1 MEFDLSDTQRMMQ
14 QSARTFLAG
23 ECPTARVRKLM
34 AGDTAYDTELWSGMA
49 EQGWP
54 AIIIGEAQGGLGLG
68 LVELAAVAEE
78 MGRACLPGPFLA
90 TVWAAA
96 TLQALPSSPAI
107 NSYLT
112 KIASGELLAT
122 VALLEESLDWSG
134 DATALPATRRSGEIR
149 LNGRKLLVLDA
160 GVADVILVPAKL
172 DGNLVL
178 LAVEGR
184 AAGLTVRAT
193 PGIDATRKLYEL
205 TFDDVTVSDAA
216 LLAEGTVAERAIRR
230 GIDTATVVV
239 CAELVG
245 GMQWTLETSTAYVQ
259 TREQFG
265 KAIGTYQAVQ
275 HQLADVVLWLESGR
289 SAYYYAAWTLNEND
303 PAAASAVAIAKAY
316 LSDAAREVGNRG
328 VQVHGGIGFTWEHDL
343 QLYYKRAK
351 SSEILLGDA
360 SYHRERLAELVVD
373 AQS

>member
-34 AGDTAYDTELWSGMA
+34 AGDTAYDAELWSGMA

-54 AIIIGEAQGGLGLG
+54 AIIIGEEHGGLGLG

-90 TVWAAA
+90 TVWGAA
-96 TLQALPSSPAI
+96 TLQALPGSPAI
-107 NSYLT
+107 NNYLT
-112 KIASGELLAT
+112 KIASGELRAT
-122 VALLEESLDWSG
+122 VALLEESFDWSG

-160 GVADVILVPAKL
+160 AVADVILVPAKL

-193 PGIDATRKLYEL
+193 PGIDATRKVYEL

-216 LLAEGTVAERAIRR
+216 LLAEGPVAERAIRR

-360 SYHRERLAELVVD
+360 TYHRERLAELVVD
-373 AQS
+373 AQP